1 VFVKKLSFTFD
12 TFMFDFSRFTYT
24 ELNYKTNSNIL
35 NKNFYIMKN
44 KNHTEEEIL
53 EKVEIESSRIDI
65 NDVEKIVSKEN
76 RINEKSS
83 KFDLNRFNKLIKQIK
98 LALSLMK
105 DFKNKQYTQVPW
117 RTIALISAAILYF
130 INPFDVVPDMLPF
143 FGITDDAFLFLSVF
157 KSIQTDLEKYGEW
170 KGIDTKEYF

>member
-1 VFVKKLSFTFD
+1 
-12 TFMFDFSRFTYT
+12 
-24 ELNYKTNSNIL
+24 
-35 NKNFYIMKN
+35 MKN

-53 EKVEIESSRIDI
+53 KKVEIESSQIDI

-83 KFDLNRFNKLIKQIK
+83 KLDLNRFSKLFKQIK

-117 RTIALISAAILYF
+117 RTIALISVAILYF
-130 INPFDVVPDMLPF
+130 INPFDVIPDMLPF
-143 FGITDDAFLFLSVF
+143 IGITDDAFLFLSVF